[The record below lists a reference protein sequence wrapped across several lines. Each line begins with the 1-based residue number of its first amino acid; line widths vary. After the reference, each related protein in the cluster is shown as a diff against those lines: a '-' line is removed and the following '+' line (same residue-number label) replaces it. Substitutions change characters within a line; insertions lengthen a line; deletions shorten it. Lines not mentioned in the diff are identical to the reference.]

1 MDQWLR
7 FDRSKQTFSSPRRDM
22 IADLEDWSHFL

>member
-22 IADLEDWSHFL
+22 IADLED